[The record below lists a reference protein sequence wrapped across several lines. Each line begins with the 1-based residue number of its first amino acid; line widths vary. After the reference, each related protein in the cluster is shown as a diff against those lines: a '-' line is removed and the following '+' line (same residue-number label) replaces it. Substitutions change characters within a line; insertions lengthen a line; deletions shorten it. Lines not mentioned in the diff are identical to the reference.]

1 MADFVSENKCF
12 LNEKE
17 KTLCKRGYYLVRA
30 SDRSWKKVKF
40 RGIFRDK
47 ITEKSAN
54 FAGISQE
61 FSGQTI
67 GKKTADLVIFGDN
80 FR

>member
-1 MADFVSENKCF
+1 MRKKKHSAREVTTSSG
-12 LNEKE
+12 L
-17 KTLCKRGYYLVRA
+17 LIGHG
-30 SDRSWKKVKF
+30 KKVKF